1 MVVVK
6 FISSIRTWAYET
18 FGTEKAIFF
27 VAMAIQE
34 DMRINAEHIRIVDQ
48 FVQVPSGRNNNNYSN
63 VQLIVEVHNH
73 NDEKVKA
80 LFKVKSFIEE
90 GPITVAPL
98 ETEKKKLEQAARRL
112 AKSVNY
118 VATVATVE
126 YLYSMGNWIFIP
138 TTLILVAA
146 IIYVAKISVTR
157 AALGGADR
165 GSPYATSDLGLI
177 TYSAR

>member
-63 VQLIVEVHNH
+63 VQLIVEVCI
-73 NDEKVKA
+73 
-80 LFKVKSFIEE
+80 F
-90 GPITVAPL
+90 PL
-98 ETEKKKLEQAARRL
+98 WYTFYFLNCR
-112 AKSVNY
+112 
-118 VATVATVE
+118 
-126 YLYSMGNWIFIP
+126 
-138 TTLILVAA
+138 IL
-146 IIYVAKISVTR
+146 S
-157 AALGGADR
+157 
-165 GSPYATSDLGLI
+165 
-177 TYSAR
+177 